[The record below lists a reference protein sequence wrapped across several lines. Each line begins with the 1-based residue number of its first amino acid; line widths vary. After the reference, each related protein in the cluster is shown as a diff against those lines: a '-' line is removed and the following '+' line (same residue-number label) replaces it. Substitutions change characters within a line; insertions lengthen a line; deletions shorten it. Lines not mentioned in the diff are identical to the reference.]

1 MRPLTVKQWAIVRL
15 IDQGL
20 DRGQIAD
27 ELDLSENNVRV
38 TVRGL
43 CERFGVPSHQL
54 PLAVVEPEAV
64 DGGSLGE

>member
-1 MRPLTVKQWAIVRL
+1 MRALTVKQWAIVRL

-27 ELDLSENNVRV
+27 ELDLSENNVRE
-38 TVRGL
+38 TTRAL

-54 PLAVVEPEAV
+54 PLAVIAAEENAQ
-64 DGGSLGE
+64 